1 MRQADIAIIG
11 AGPGGYVA
19 ALRAAQLGAKV
30 ICIEKDRLGG
40 VCLNWGCIPTK
51 ALLHCAE
58 VFREVERA
66 PRFGVRVGEVS
77 FDWRAAQAHK
87 ERVVAQMTS
96 GVEKLLAR
104 AGVEILRGEAHFLRA
119 NALEVRLA
127 DGRETVSAETILIAT
142 GSRPLQVPIPGLDDP
157 GILDSTAALALEA
170 LPQSLCIIGSGAIG
184 TEFASLFATLGVR
197 VALVEMMPR
206 LVPQMDASIGEGL
219 AWSLSNQGVEV
230 RTSTRVTR
238 VERIAEGY
246 LVHIEGPDGEA
257 RLEAEKVLSAIGR
270 TPDVE
275 HLGLEAI
282 GLRPTRQGIRVDDSM
297 RTAVPGVYAIGDVA
311 AEGPMLAHVAMHQG
325 VVAVEHALGLG
336 SRMDYRAVP
345 SCIYSLP
352 EAASVGLTE
361 EQARSAGYD
370 VRVGLFAL
378 ANNGKAAAMG
388 EMDGFAKVVA
398 EGKYGAILGVHIVGP
413 HASDL
418 IMEGT
423 LAVGLEAT
431 WGELERAIH
440 PHPALSEALAEA
452 VLAAQ
457 GRALHVP
464 K

>member
-11 AGPGGYVA
+11 SGPGGYVA

-30 ICIEKDRLGG
+30 LCIEKDRLGG
-40 VCLNWGCIPTK
+40 VCLNQGCIPTK
-51 ALLHCAE
+51 ALLRCAE
-58 VFREVERA
+58 VWREVERA
-66 PRFGVRVGEVS
+66 SRFGVRVGEAA
-77 FDWRAAQAHK
+77 FDWNVAQAHK

-104 AGVEILRGEAHFLRA
+104 AGAEILYGEARFLRA
-119 NALEVRLA
+119 NALEVHLA
-127 DGRETVSAETILIAT
+127 DGRETVSAEAVIIAT
-142 GSRPLQVPIPGLDDP
+142 GSRPLFVPIPGLDDP
-157 GILDSTAALALEA
+157 GILDSTAALSLGA

-184 TEFASLFATLGVR
+184 TEFASLFATLGVH
-197 VALVEMMPR
+197 VMLVEMMPR

-230 RTSTRVTR
+230 YTNTRVTQ
-238 VERIAEGY
+238 VERLMAGY
-246 LVHIEGPDGEA
+246 LVHVEGPSGEA
-257 RLEAEKVLSAIGR
+257 RLEVEKVLSAIGR
-270 TPDVE
+270 TPNVE
-275 HLGLEAI
+275 NLGLEAI
-282 GLRPTRQGIRVDDSM
+282 GLKPTRQGIRVDDSM

-325 VVAVEHALGLG
+325 VVAAEHALGRPA
-336 SRMDYRAVP
+336 RMDYRAVP

-361 EQARSAGYD
+361 EEARRLGHD

-388 EMDGFAKVVA
+388 EMDGFVKVVA
-398 EGKYGAILGVHIVGP
+398 DGENGAVLGMHIVGP

-418 IMEGT
+418 IMEGV
-423 LAVGLEAT
+423 LAVELEAT
-431 WGELERAIH
+431 WRELARTIH
-440 PHPALSEALAEA
+440 PHPALSEAVAEA